1 MAKHRLKCTNAQC
14 RFEGMMDATA
24 ERSFVKKHFLDMKK
38 KATATMPAAPEQLR
52 VRCPKCGAR
61 WRVRATQLH

>member
-14 RFEGMMDATA
+14 RFEGMMDATP
-24 ERSFVKKHFLDMKK
+24 ERTFVKKHFLDMKK
-38 KATATMPAAPEQLR
+38 AKSTTPAAPEQLR

-61 WRVRATQLH
+61 WRVRAAQLH